1 MRESREYRLPLY
13 FLGLGRNVWYLW
25 FLIHLIDLLTHHR
38 QTVSVP
44 FSLQLQS
51 SSQRSDTFVIQLN
64 LPWLGLSASLS
75 WYYRTLTYFP
85 LVLLSP
91 RSMRYA
97 RLNGASLS
105 VSNPSGGYPLVT
117 RTTKYVESPGQR
129 ATARAH
135 TIAHSQCL
143 VCTIMNDWRGQSWI
157 KKLILNTKMQK
168 HSLTEK
174 QGLLSIFWHTH
185 THQAHIVILL
195 FFNQNKLFLFFF
207 ATLNTCM

>member
-13 FLGLGRNVWYLW
+13 FLGLERNVWYLW
-25 FLIHLIDLLTHHR
+25 FLIRLIDLLTHHR

-129 ATARAH
+129 ATARSHYSSLSVPGMHDHEWLTRPKLNKKVNIKHKDAK
-135 TIAHSQCL
+135 TL
-143 VCTIMNDWRGQSWI
+143 VDRKTGTF
-157 KKLILNTKMQK
+157 LYL
-168 HSLTEK
+168 LT
-174 QGLLSIFWHTH
+174 HAH

-195 FFNQNKLFLFFF
+195 FFNQNKLFLFFSQ
-207 ATLNTCM
+207 LNTCM